1 MKKKSKRDC
10 EVSVIWS
17 DTMAFFLWFTGV
29 PASGKSTVAQEVER
43 MLRERGIPLENLDAD
58 EVRANLSPDLGYTEK
73 DRDINTKRLAFLG
86 SLLEKHGVSAIVA
99 AVSSMQRFRDRARGM
114 SRNFVEV
121 YVTCPVEVCMERD
134 PKGLYAKANRGEVN
148 DIAGLHQP
156 YEAPVAPEV
165 TCETDKETVE
175 ESALKVILKLEEMG
189 LLPPDNYTFE
199 DEEVIKQ
206 RLRNLGYL

>member
-1 MKKKSKRDC
+1 MKKRLKRDC

-17 DTMAFFLWFTGV
+17 DTMAFVLWFTGV
-29 PASGKSTVAQEVER
+29 PASGKSTIAQEVEK
-43 MLRERGIPLENLDAD
+43 MLRKRGIPIENLDAD
-58 EVRANLSPDLGYTEK
+58 EIRKNLSPDLGYTEK

-99 AVSSMQRFRDRARGM
+99 AVSSLQQFRDRARGM
-114 SRNFVEV
+114 SRNFLEI

-134 PKGLYAKANRGEVN
+134 PKGLYARAKRGEVN

-165 TCETDKETVE
+165 ICESDRETIE
-175 ESALKVILKLEEMG
+175 ECAMRVILKLEEMG
-189 LLPPDNYTFE
+189 LLPPENYTFE
-199 DEEVIKQ
+199 DEEVIKE
-206 RLRNLGYL
+206 RLRSLGYL